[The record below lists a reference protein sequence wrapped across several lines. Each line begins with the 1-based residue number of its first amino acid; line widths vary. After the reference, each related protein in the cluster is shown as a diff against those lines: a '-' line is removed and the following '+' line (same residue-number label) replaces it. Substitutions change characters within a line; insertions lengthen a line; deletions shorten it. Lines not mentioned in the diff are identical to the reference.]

1 MKFGPLTEENRN
13 KLISIL
19 SKYAAE
25 YSIDNNI
32 VELIK
37 VENLELFPD
46 LEKEGFI
53 PNKE

>member
-1 MKFGPLTEENRN
+1 MKFGPLTEEKMN

-19 SKYAAE
+19 TRYAAE
-25 YSIDNNI
+25 YSISNNTL
-32 VELIK
+32 ELKK
-37 VENLELFPD
+37 VENSELFPD